1 MPDCRTFIFTE
12 YYSGTKVI
20 LRPVFYLQNAI
31 PGNRILCIINYQKG
45 LIMKR
50 HTLHKL
56 ILSILLFATS
66 FLVLFA
72 SHKCSAFADWYSSA
86 IYPLFVSSIGRFF
99 GIFPFSVSEIGLYI
113 FVVLLFL
120 SLFQMLVSSI
130 YRKIPA
136 TKKNRSWSGY
146 GSSLLLLCGCLFTI
160 YTFFCGINYGHTSFA
175 EEYHLESGQYTLT
188 DLTSL
193 CNELTDQLNTL
204 SASVDRDSDGL
215 ADMGTNLQKRAQIAM
230 SSLGA
235 TYPELSGY
243 YPQPK
248 RLLFPAF
255 LSVQNL
261 SGIYSPFT
269 IEANYNSAM
278 VSYNLPFTAC
288 HELSHLRGFMQEEEA
303 NFIGF
308 LACVSTDDIAFNYS
322 GYLLGWIYATN
333 ALYDA
338 DYDAFEEIYNQLS
351 DDVKADL
358 TANSSF
364 WNKYDSKVAEVSGQ
378 INDHYLKANGQ
389 NDGVKSY
396 DRMVDLMIT
405 WFRSK

>member
-1 MPDCRTFIFTE
+1 
-12 YYSGTKVI
+12 
-20 LRPVFYLQNAI
+20 
-31 PGNRILCIINYQKG
+31 
-45 LIMKR
+45 MK
-50 HTLHKL
+50 HHKILHKL
-56 ILSILLFATS
+56 ILSIFLFALS
-66 FLVLFA
+66 FLALFI
-72 SHKCSAFADWYSSA
+72 SHKSSVFADWYSASV
-86 IYPLFVSSIGRFF
+86 YPVFVASIGRFF
-99 GIFPFSVSEIGLYI
+99 GIFPFSVSEIGLYL
-113 FVVLLFL
+113 FVILLFL
-120 SLFQMLVSSI
+120 SLVRMLVI
-130 YRKIPA
+130 TICTKISRHQ
-136 TKKNRSWSGY
+136 KKNPSWSAY
-146 GSSLLLLCGCLFTI
+146 GSSLFLLGACLFMI

-175 EEYHLESGQYTLT
+175 EEYHLESGQYTL
-188 DLTSL
+188 DELTSL

-204 SASVDRDSDGL
+204 SDSVDRDSDGL
-215 ADMGTNLQKRAQIAM
+215 SDMGADLQERARTAM
-230 SSLGA
+230 SSLGD

-248 RLLFPAF
+248 TLLFPAF

-278 VSYNLPFTAC
+278 VDYNLPFTAC

-308 LACVSTDDIAFNYS
+308 LACVNADDTEFNYS

-333 ALYDA
+333 ELYEA
-338 DYDAFEEIYNQLS
+338 DYNTFEEIYDRLS
-351 DDVKADL
+351 DNVKADL
-358 TANSSF
+358 SANSAF
-364 WNKYDSKVAEVSGQ
+364 WKKYDSKVAEVSGQ

-405 WFRSK
+405 WFRSR